1 MNNHYTNLEWYTAYE
16 NNKHARDMGLNN
28 VSKSNSK
35 RWDDD
40 EFRKRTAKNISKGSL
55 KSGSNKGNRNPR
67 FRYKIT
73 DKNDK
78 NYTRIELA
86 SLLKRSQSY
95 TDALIDRAANGD
107 VHSLFTQYDITVTD
121 LKS

>member
-1 MNNHYTNLEWYTAYE
+1 MEWCTAYE

-28 VSKSNSK
+28 ISKSNSE

-40 EFRKRTAKNISKGSL
+40 EFRKKTAKNISKGSFE
-55 KSGSNKGNRNPR
+55 SGCNKGERNPR

-78 NYTRIELA
+78 SYTRIELA
-86 SLLKRSQSY
+86 SFLKKSQSY
-95 TDALIDRAANGD
+95 TDALIRRAANGD
-107 VHSLFTQYDITVTD
+107 VHPLFAQYNITVTD